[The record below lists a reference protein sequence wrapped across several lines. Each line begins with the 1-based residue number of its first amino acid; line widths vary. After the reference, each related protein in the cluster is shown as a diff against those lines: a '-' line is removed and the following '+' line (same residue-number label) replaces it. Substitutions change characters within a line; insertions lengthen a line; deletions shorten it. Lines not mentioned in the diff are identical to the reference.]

1 MIKKREVD
9 MLHGSLIRNIII
21 FSIPVMISGI
31 LQLLFNACDLI
42 VVGKFAGDN
51 ALAAV
56 GSTTALTSLIVNLF
70 MGISVGANVSVA
82 RAIGKKDSDRAEK
95 AVHTA
100 ILFSLLAGL
109 FITAVGVFGANV
121 FLRMLD
127 TQLDVLD
134 SATLY
139 LRIYFAGSIFNL
151 LYNYGAAILRAKGET
166 QKPLQYLFL
175 AGIINVVL
183 NVIFVTVFHMDVDGV
198 ALATITSQ
206 AISAILVLRY
216 LMKSRGYVHFEFKK
230 LTIDKDCLKEMVYV
244 GLPAGIQSSLFSI
257 SNVFIQKAVN
267 SLNSTAIVAGN
278 TASTNIGNFIY
289 TSMNAFYQACI
300 SFTSQNY
307 GAGNIKRCK
316 KVLLNCLLCV
326 TFTGLL
332 IGSISVFF
340 AEPLLRIYIS
350 GAESIAQGKTKLT
363 VVALTYFIC
372 GICDV
377 LVGGMRGFGK
387 SLVPMFISVVGICGF
402 RIYWIY
408 TAFERHRTV
417 KVLYYSYPLSWIIT
431 SIANVILYIWIY
443 KKISQ
448 ERLLEIE

>member
-9 MLHGSLIRNIII
+9 MLRGSLLKNIIL

-42 VVGKFAGDN
+42 IVGKFAGDN

-82 RAIGKKDSDRAEK
+82 RAIGKKDSERAEK
-95 AVHTA
+95 AVHTS
-100 ILFSLLAGL
+100 IMFSLIAGL
-109 FITAVGVFGANV
+109 FIMLVGMIGSST
-121 FLRMLD
+121 FLKLLD
-127 TQLDVLD
+127 TQADVLD
-134 SATLY
+134 GATLY

-151 LYNYGAAILRAKGET
+151 VYNYGASILRAKGET

-175 AGIINVVL
+175 AGVINVGL
-183 NVIFVTVFHMDVDGV
+183 NVIFVTAFGMDVDGV
-198 ALATITSQ
+198 ALATIISQ
-206 AISAILVLRY
+206 AISAILVIRY
-216 LMKSRGYVHFEFKK
+216 LMKSRGYVHLDLKK
-230 LTIDKDCLKEMVYV
+230 LSIDKSCLKEMVYV

-257 SNVFIQKAVN
+257 SNVFIQKAIN

-289 TSMNAFYQACI
+289 TSMNSFYQACI

-316 KVLLNCLLCV
+316 KVLFNCLVCV
-326 TFTGLL
+326 TFTGLF
-332 IGSISVFF
+332 IGSIAVLF
-340 AEPLLRIYIS
+340 AEPLLKIYIS
-350 GAESIAQGKTKLT
+350 GAESIAQGKAKLT

-387 SLVPMFISVVGICGF
+387 SIVPMVVSIVGICGF

-408 TAFERHRTV
+408 TAFERHRNI

-443 KKISQ
+443 KSISK
-448 ERLLEIE
+448 ERLLENE